1 MTILATIT
9 LVLCLLLSTPA
20 MADDVLFINARLL
33 TMTDAP
39 APSAPTE
46 LLVRN
51 DRIAAIGTDLAPAKE
66 ENTLTIDLAGG
77 YLMPGLAEMHA
88 HVPGNQDSEYR
99 DDVLFLYVA
108 NGITTARGMLGSP
121 DHLELREALK
131 RQEIL
136 GPRLFTSGPS
146 FNGNSVSSPD
156 QASKM
161 VRSQTAAGY
170 DFLKIHPG
178 LTRAEYDAMAATA
191 AELDIAFAGHV
202 PANVGLLHA
211 LAAGQ
216 ASIDHLDGY
225 IQALVPDLRDASGG
239 LFALELL
246 DRTDAERIE
255 LVVEATRDAGAWVVP
270 TETLLEN
277 FAGAAT
283 GVEAVDARPQ
293 NAYLP
298 VELRARYR
306 RALTGS
312 SAAVSSARGY
322 LTLRKRVLR
331 DLHQQGVGILLGSD
345 APQIY
350 NVPGFSAHRELE
362 SMVTAGLGTF
372 DALKSGT
379 VNPAEFFGFPGEF
392 GVLAP
397 GAAADLIWLRDNPIS
412 DIRNTRSIQGVMVRG
427 RWLDRQTLD
436 AGLAAIA
443 ARYAE

>member
-1 MTILATIT
+1 MTILTAIT
-9 LVLCLLLSTPA
+9 LVVCLLFSPRA
-20 MADDVLFINARLL
+20 MPNDVLFINARLL
-33 TMTDAP
+33 TMADGP
-39 APSAPTE
+39 APSPPTQ
-46 LLVRN
+46 LFVRN
-51 DRIAAIGTDLAPAKE
+51 DRIAAIGTALVTDE
-66 ENTLTIDLAGG
+66 DTLTVDLAGG

-88 HVPGNQDSEYR
+88 HVPGNQTTQYR

-108 NGITTARGMLGSP
+108 NGVTTARGMLGSP
-121 DHLELREALK
+121 DHLELREALE
-131 RQEIL
+131 RQETL

-156 QASKM
+156 QASAM
-161 VRSQTAAGY
+161 VRSQAAAGY

-178 LTRAEYDAMAATA
+178 LSRAEYDAMATTA

-202 PANVGLLHA
+202 PADVGLLRA

-255 LVVEATRDAGAWVVP
+255 LVVRATREAGAWVVP

-277 FAGAAT
+277 FAAAAT
-283 GVEAVDARPQ
+283 GLEEVEARPQ
-293 NAYLP
+293 NVYLP
-298 VELRARYR
+298 GDLRASYR

-312 SAAVSSARGY
+312 SASASSALRY
-322 LTLRKRVLR
+322 LDLRKRLLR
-331 DLHQQGVGILLGSD
+331 TLHQQEVGILLGSD

-362 SMVTAGLGTF
+362 SMVTAGLGPF

-379 VNPAEFFGFPGEF
+379 VNPAEYFGLPGDF

-397 GAAADLIWLRDNPIS
+397 GAAADLIWLRDNPLS

-427 RWLDRQTLD
+427 RWLDRHSLD
-436 AGLAAIA
+436 TGLAAIA
-443 ARYAE
+443 RRNAD